1 MAQTE
6 YLVIVE
12 KYESGTFGAYVPE
25 LPGIGVA
32 GETEDEV
39 RDLVGE
45 AIRLYL
51 DELDRSD
58 DRGSASVVV
67 SHYTVAVRPRN
78 PAGSRDRGSSRIR
91 AASSKIVEKLPRGIQ
106 RLFQRRDLPVELALV
121 DGLQNAADLRPR

>member
-12 KYESGTFGAYVPE
+12 NYGPGSYGAYVPE

-39 RDLVGE
+39 RGLVAE

-51 DELDRSD
+51 DELERDGDSK
-58 DRGSASVVV
+58 SSSLVVN
-67 SHYTVAVRPRN
+67 HYTVTV
-78 PAGSRDRGSSRIR
+78 
-91 AASSKIVEKLPRGIQ
+91 
-106 RLFQRRDLPVELALV
+106 
-121 DGLQNAADLRPR
+121 